1 MPREIDGVAYLTPQE
16 ILADA
21 GVTRQTL
28 WRWRQNGQ
36 IPLGRRYRQR
46 QLLFTLEEAALIRSF
61 ANRIEAITAPDSSGQ
76 LPLMLSERDRHGPP

>member
-1 MPREIDGVAYLTPQE
+1 MVEIDGVTYLTPQE

-46 QLLFTLEEAALIRSF
+46 QLLFTMEEAAAIRSF
-61 ANRIEAITAPDSSGQ
+61 ANRMEAITAPASSAQ
-76 LPLMLSERDRHGPP
+76 LPLFLSERDRRRQP